1 MNITKEEV
9 ITFLH
14 AKGFES
20 LSTDNTVQL
29 IATAAIGELVLAGEK
44 AKTEMLLEMKATMEQ
59 QLERTQDL
67 LLKLNEELKSCS
79 Q

>member
-14 AKGFES
+14 AKGFDS
-20 LSTDNTVQL
+20 FTTDKTLQL
-29 IATAAIGELVLAGEK
+29 IAAAAIGELVLAGEK
-44 AKTEMLLEMKATMEQ
+44 SKTEMMLEFKQALEQ

-67 LLKLNEELKSCS
+67 LLKVHEELKSC
-79 Q
+79 

>member
-14 AKGFES
+14 AAGYASVASDKS
-20 LSTDNTVQL
+20 VQL
-29 IATAAIGELVLAGEK
+29 VATAAIGELVLAEEK
-44 AKTEMLLEMKATMEQ
+44 PRNAMLLEMKSLAEQ

-67 LLKLNEELKSCS
+67 LLKLNEELKPC
-79 Q
+79 